1 MSSLQPYIDPNSTN
15 QLLNN
20 LGLAIDE
27 AKLVLNLSKL
37 NNQVFNLES
46 SNGVSEDSADLRK
59 EITIL
64 EVQLNYVRD
73 RARASLNCN

>member
-1 MSSLQPYIDPNSTN
+1 MSSLQTYIDPNSTN

-27 AKLVLNLSKL
+27 AKLVLNLNKL

-46 SNGVSEDSADLRK
+46 LNGVSERSADLRK
-59 EITIL
+59 EIAIVK
-64 EVQLNYVRD
+64 VQLNYLRD
-73 RARASLNCN
+73 CFTSNSN

>member
-1 MSSLQPYIDPNSTN
+1 MSNLQTYIDPNSTN

-27 AKLVLNLSKL
+27 AKLVLNLNKL

-46 SNGVSEDSADLRK
+46 LNGVSERSADLRK
-59 EITIL
+59 EIAIVK
-64 EVQLNYVRD
+64 VQLNYLRD
-73 RARASLNCN
+73 RVTSNSN